1 MLRKAFALVKNLFAV
16 LGVAAVLILVLLP
29 RGEIARLDNSTASF
43 DYEKDN
49 VQPSKTPSLA
59 AGSMK
64 PKNIILFV
72 ADGMGFAHL
81 EFARALHDDT
91 KGQFAWDRFATT
103 GWQRPHP
110 YKGFLIDSAASA
122 TALATGVAT
131 WNDRVGVDV
140 EGKPLPNLFEM
151 ADKEN
156 YRTGVVTDSYIWDA
170 TPAGFVTHNVSRDNA
185 ADILKQLANSRLE
198 VLFGELEDVG
208 EEEVPDWDSTI
219 KLLETRY
226 SMLDASLDDTADKTS
241 TPIAAVFAEDQI
253 ADLQSVP
260 NLTSMVEVALARLSS
275 DDRPFLM
282 MVESEEMDSASH
294 RLNAKWIA
302 RGLES
307 IEHTLDL
314 ILDFARAHPDTLVV
328 FTADHETGGLVL
340 DIDPE
345 NNGIIQPRFATEGH
359 SGMMVPL
366 LAVGPG
372 AENFSGSFSSQE
384 VGLLLQAMIQSE

>member
-1 MLRKAFALVKNLFAV
+1 MPHKAIALIRNLFAV
-16 LGVAAVLILVLLP
+16 LGVVGVLILVLLP
-29 RGEIARLDNSTASF
+29 RREIARLTRPAVSF
-43 DYEKDN
+43 DYTKDN
-49 VQPSKTPSLA
+49 VGASRTPSLVT
-59 AGSMK
+59 GSIK
-64 PKNIILFV
+64 PENIILFV

-91 KGQFAWDRFATT
+91 KGQFAWDRFAIT

-110 YKGFLIDSAASA
+110 YKGFLIDSAASG

-140 EGKPLPNLFEM
+140 EGRPVPSLFEM

-170 TPAGFVTHNVSRDNA
+170 TPAAFVTHNVNRDHA
-185 ADILKQLANSRLE
+185 ADILKQLAKSRLE
-198 VLFGELEDVG
+198 VLFGELKNVG
-208 EEEVPDWDSTI
+208 EKEVPEWDSTI
-219 KLLETRY
+219 ELLETRY
-226 SMLDASLDDTADKTS
+226 SMLDAALNDSAETSS

-253 ADLQSVP
+253 TDLQSVP
-260 NLTSMVEVALARLSS
+260 NLPSMVEVALARLSS

-282 MVESEEMDSASH
+282 MVESEEMDTASH
-294 RLNAKWIA
+294 HLNIKRIA

-307 IEHTLDL
+307 IEHTLGI
-314 ILDFARAHPDTLVV
+314 ILDFARAHPETLVV

-340 DIDPE
+340 VVDPE
-345 NNGIIQPRFATEGH
+345 DNGIIQPRFVTNHH
-359 SGMMVPL
+359 SGIMVPL

-372 AENFSGSFSSQE
+372 AENFSGNFSAQE